1 MIKMTR
7 PDQRFDAPP
16 RLTENARTVLER
28 RYLWRD
34 EKGALSETP
43 AELFA
48 RVAQAVAAPEM
59 HDRAHWADRFYSV
72 MASLRF
78 LPNTPTLMNAGGAGA
93 RGGQLSAC
101 FVLPIEDSLG
111 SIFDSLKFA
120 ALIHQSGGGTGFSF
134 SKLRPKGSPVGRA
147 QGIASG
153 PVSYIRVFDAATEA
167 IKQGG
172 ARRGAN
178 MAVLRVDHPDIL
190 EFIDSK
196 RDKRSVGNFN
206 ISVGVTD
213 EFMNSATAT
222 GGAPQARFFLRDPRS
237 GEKVQEVRAAELFD
251 RIVRAAWDCGDPGL
265 VFLDRINEF
274 NPTPNEGPIES
285 TNPCGEQP
293 LLPYESCN
301 LGSLNVLEYFS
312 EAGFDWDRYREDI
325 RLAVRFLDN
334 VIDVNFYPV
343 EACRTIT
350 LKNRKIGLG
359 VMGFADL
366 LLMMGLPYGSEDA
379 RAFGEKLMRVLNT
392 EAKEYSA
399 VLARERGAFPNW
411 HDSLWRRRG
420 LPPLRNATVSTVAPA
435 GTISIIAGVSSGI
448 EPIFAA
454 AYYRNI
460 LSGARLLEVH
470 PAVARALGTRP
481 VARVDDRG
489 RPLTA
494 RAVDEEL
501 GRALGTAW
509 TPARRVSVEDHVKM
523 QAAFQRH
530 CDAAVSKT
538 INLPESSGPEEVLR
552 AYRLA
557 YELGCKGVTVYRDR
571 SRTEQVLESAPDDVG
586 VCSSC

>member
-1 MIKMTR
+1 MTKMTQ
-7 PDQRFDAPP
+7 PDRRFDAAP

-34 EKGALSETP
+34 EKGLLSETP

-48 RVAQAVAAPEM
+48 RVAHAVAAAEI
-59 HDRAHWADRFYSV
+59 HDRSRWAGRFYEAMV
-72 MASLRF
+72 SLRF
-78 LPNTPTLMNAGGAGA
+78 LPNTPTLMNAARAGG

-101 FVLPIEDSLG
+101 FVLPIEDSLE
-111 SIFDSLKFA
+111 SIFDSLKSA

-134 SKLRPKGSPVGRA
+134 SKLRPKGARVGRA

-153 PVSYIRVFDAATEA
+153 PVSYMRVFDAATEA

-190 EFIDSK
+190 EFVDSK
-196 RDKRSVGNFN
+196 RDKSSVRNFN

-213 EFMNSATAT
+213 EFMNATTAAE
-222 GGAPQARFFLRDPRS
+222 GSPEGRFFLRDPNS
-237 GEKVQEVRAAELFD
+237 GEKVRELRAAELFE
-251 RIVRAAWDCGDPGL
+251 RIVRAAWECGDPGL
-265 VFLDRINEF
+265 VFLNRINEF

-301 LGSLNVLEYFS
+301 LGSINLFAYHGQ
-312 EAGFDWDRYREDI
+312 AGFDWDRYRDDI

-334 VIDVNFYPV
+334 VIEVNFYPI

-379 RAFGEKLMRVLNT
+379 RTFGEKLMNVLNT

-399 VLARERGAFPNW
+399 ELARERGAFPNW
-411 HDSLWRRRG
+411 QDSLWRRTG

-470 PAVARALGTRP
+470 PAVARVLGTLA
-481 VARVDDRG
+481 VARVVDRG
-489 RPLTA
+489 GPLTA
-494 RAVDEEL
+494 GLDEEL
-501 GRALGTAW
+501 RRALGAAW

-538 INLPESSGPEEVLR
+538 INLPESSGPEEVVR

-557 YELGCKGVTVYRDR
+557 YQLGCKGVTVYRDR